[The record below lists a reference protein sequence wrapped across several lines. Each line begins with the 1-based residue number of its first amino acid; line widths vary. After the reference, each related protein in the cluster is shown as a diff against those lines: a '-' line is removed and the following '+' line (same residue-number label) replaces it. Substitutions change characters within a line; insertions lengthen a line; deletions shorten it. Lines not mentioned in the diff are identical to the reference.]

1 MAFIGSKEVGGESV
15 PAETCAPA
23 SNQLRIGRIWLVR
36 SLPQLARSAT
46 PCSYSTITDR
56 MNADSP
62 SASHGEVRDLSEF
75 VNLPEYVSSEVGFI
89 FVGLIE
95 GCSGRSA
102 VHHRLKPP
110 DLEQV
115 VTETAA
121 YPQARNVGDP
131 FSIGATRDQ
140 EHRPAAQ
147 GIAIIRAIWN
157 GQGSLRYDG
166 KYYSLRGLQPGPRP
180 THTMGIWVGAVGEQM
195 LHLTGRLADGWAA
208 PIVSYLPYERW
219 AWAQETIDH
228 GAHQAGRDPSSILRV
243 ANLVGSITN
252 RRGNG
257 QPRGNTPLEG
267 KSAYWIEVL
276 TSLAIATRFDAFI
289 FWPEVSSSEQIER
302 FAHEVAPGVREAV
315 ARE

>member
-1 MAFIGSKEVGGESV
+1 MRTVQFGISLAPNIADMSKLRELARLADTLGLDLLGIQDHPYVSRFFDTMSLISVLLAETRRLRIFPNVASLPLRPPALLAKSAASLDMLSGGRFELGIGSGASWEPIVAMGGQRRTS
-15 PAETCAPA
+15 
-23 SNQLRIGRIWLVR
+23 
-36 SLPQLARSAT
+36 
-46 PCSYSTITDR
+46 
-56 MNADSP
+56 
-62 SASHGEVRDLSEF
+62 GEA
-75 VNLPEYVSSEVGFI
+75 I
-89 FVGLIE
+89 Q
-95 GCSGRSA
+95 A
-102 VHHRLKPP
+102 
-110 DLEQV
+110 LE
-115 VTETAA
+115 E
-121 YPQARNVGDP
+121 
-131 FSIGATRDQ
+131 
-140 EHRPAAQ
+140 
-147 GIAIIRAIWN
+147 GIAIMRAIWN